1 MTTTHP
7 TPPQEQ
13 STPVAVAS
21 AERRRQRAQEQ
32 QRRIARQRRQTRLRV
47 LIALALAGIVLAVLV
62 GTKQIATR
70 QEVAKTAAA
79 LDSRPLLAPGALPGL
94 QETPAPWPPEYNALV
109 ARYQALQFPPNG
121 DESYHI
127 HALLHIYATGQPVT
141 MPANMGISAAA
152 RLESPLH
159 THDTSGVIH
168 VEAAYP
174 FPFRLADIFAVWG
187 VAFTDH
193 QLGGYTNTAQEQVQ
207 VYINGQQITDPTH
220 YVTVIASLPS
230 VRPAQRM
237 VLLRHQFAAEGAHG

>member
-13 STPVAVAS
+13 STPVAAAS
-21 AERRRQRAQEQ
+21 AARRQQRVLEQ
-32 QRRIARQRRQTRLRV
+32 QRRIAEQRRQTRRRV
-47 LIALALAGIVLAVLV
+47 LVAAGLALLVLAVLL
-62 GTKQIATR
+62 GTKQVATR
-70 QEVAKTAAA
+70 QEAAKEAASA
-79 LDSRPLLAPGALPGL
+79 SSRPLPAPGLLPGL
-94 QETPAPWPPEYNALV
+94 QETPAPWAPEYTHLV
-109 ARYQALQFPPNG
+109 ERYQALQFPPNG
-121 DESYHI
+121 NESYHI
-127 HALLHIYATGQPVT
+127 HALLHIYANGQPITV
-141 MPANMGISAAA
+141 PANMGISAAA

-207 VYINGQQITDPTH
+207 VHVNGQQITDPAH
-220 YVTVIASLPS
+220 YVIKAHDNIVVAYGTPGSFPTQP
-230 VRPAQRM
+230 PADA
-237 VLLRHQFAAEGAHG
+237 LKGL